1 MNILHRSDSPRPPA
15 PAPVDEEEEDDK
27 KTQLD
32 SRGPH
37 TKTNPH
43 TTISETIHNKSF
55 TDADDDDDDH
65 KLHAQPHHFL
75 SPTLPMISLY

>member
-1 MNILHRSDSPRPPA
+1 MTA

-32 SRGPH
+32 STGPN
-37 TKTNPH
+37 TETNPH

-55 TDADDDDDDH
+55 TDADAAAADDDDEDH